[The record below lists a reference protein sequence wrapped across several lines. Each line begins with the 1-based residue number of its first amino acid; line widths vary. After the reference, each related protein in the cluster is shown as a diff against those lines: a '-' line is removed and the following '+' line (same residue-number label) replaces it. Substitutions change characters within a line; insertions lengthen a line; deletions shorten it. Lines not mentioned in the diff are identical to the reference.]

1 MHWTIAQAKE
11 WLAKPGIAN
20 AFGIVLYTD
29 RHVHTGK
36 VLNDPDFWR
45 GLDERTG
52 DRWPV
57 FVFKKPPGTLEKPPT
72 KPGSLDLL
80 VPVWKEP
87 NENKK
92 ILKELSLKSTQD
104 PYLLVYS
111 VLDDDTVLYH
121 TVKLSEESFDA
132 AYQSLKEALDAA
144 TTAIEDLREANL
156 KNAEGVNAALDLT
169 LTHLKDWKL
178 AKKGIPLLGTLKKIL
193 GALTGTG

>member
-1 MHWTIAQAKE
+1 VHWTIAQAKE

-72 KPGSLDLL
+72 KPGSLD
-80 VPVWKEP
+80 
-87 NENKK
+87 
-92 ILKELSLKSTQD
+92 LSLKSTQD